1 MTPIIIHFWTYG
13 NIYTS
18 IRDPPPLSKL
28 NRSAFS
34 KEAVVIEA
42 RILTAE
48 DENGAGGEVKTNSI
62 ENKYGRVVGEVVVL
76 TEVSVF
82 DLPWPNGYL
91 SALILNK

>member
-1 MTPIIIHFWTYG
+1 M
-13 NIYTS
+13 
-18 IRDPPPLSKL
+18 
-28 NRSAFS
+28 
-34 KEAVVIEA
+34 IEA

-82 DLPWPNGYL
+82 DLP
-91 SALILNK
+91 